1 MDKYLQYDWIK
12 QKYKGILEIRPRECM
27 NTYVL
32 NAVLRQMQN
41 EGYELVKVFDNW
53 IRAFKK

>member
-32 NAVLRQMQN
+32 NAVLRQMQM
-41 EGYELVKVFDNW
+41 KVMN
-53 IRAFKK
+53 